1 MRLYAASLI
10 VSLGLL
16 LNVGSAGALA
26 SSMLTAEEPQAF
38 IEQLRDVS
46 VEQLTD
52 KNVDV
57 GERRARFQT
66 LMNEGFDV
74 EAVSSFVLAKYWRRA
89 SDEEKQAFQS
99 VFVDVLT
106 ARFLPVFDLY
116 QEGMTLSVDRVAQ
129 DAGSNQV
136 HDVFTTLVRP
146 NEAPVK
152 IAWRLL
158 DRNSAL
164 KIVDVRVE
172 NLSMAITLRSEY
184 TTMLQRNGGNVSGLI
199 NELKDRLAT
208 GDVAD
213 PALSQIN

>member
-1 MRLYAASLI
+1 MRLQAASLI
-10 VSLGLL
+10 FAAGLL
-16 LNVGSAGALA
+16 LTPLLSVADAA
-26 SSMLTAEEPQAF
+26 EMLTAEEPQAF

-57 GERRARFQT
+57 GERRARFQS

-89 SDEEKQAFQS
+89 SDEEKQSFQA

-106 ARFLPVFDLY
+106 ARFLPVFDFY
-116 QEGMTLSVDRVAQ
+116 EDGMTLAVDRVSQ
-129 DAGSNQV
+129 DSSSNQV
-136 HDVFTTLVRP
+136 HDVFTTLSRP
-146 NEAPVK
+146 KEEPVK

-158 DRNSAL
+158 DRDSAL

-184 TTMLQRNGGNVSGLI
+184 TSMLQRNGGSVAGLI
-199 NELKDRLAT
+199 DELKQSLAK
-208 GDVAD
+208 GEVGD

>member
-89 SDEEKQAFQS
+89 SDEEQQAFQS